1 MFCVHPTA
9 LPDKTPSFPSLAASL
24 QCGPLASTLCPG
36 RGSQSQTE
44 LGSQLLL
51 ALSLPGTCF
60 ADRMPRLFSAAE
72 LRIPITVDSGR
83 AEPWTA
89 EPGAEASSC
98 PCVSLAFGKELSLE
112 EMVPEAASA
121 DDRCNPQCCSLQSH
135 DRPVPVR
142 TEPQP
147 SPLDSQ
153 VFCDVPL

>member
-60 ADRMPRLFSAAE
+60 ADRMPRLFSLQSFEFQSPRTAAE
-72 LRIPITVDSGR
+72 PNLGQRSQ
-83 AEPWTA
+83 E
-89 EPGAEASSC
+89 
-98 PCVSLAFGKELSLE
+98 
-112 EMVPEAASA
+112 
-121 DDRCNPQCCSLQSH
+121 Q
-135 DRPVPVR
+135 RPVHALVSPWLLGKSCHWKKWCQR
-142 TEPQP
+142 QPQLMTDATHNAAAC
-147 SPLDSQ
+147 SHMTGQFL
-153 VFCDVPL
+153 